1 MINKAEKIFVS
12 GHNGLVGSA
21 LLRALRS
28 SGYQNLLVADRLD
41 LDLTRQGKVEAFL
54 EEETPDVVIVAAG
67 KVGGIHANNTYPAE
81 YIYQN
86 LMMEANL
93 IHGAYASGCRK
104 LLFLGSSCIYPRL
117 AAQPI
122 VESELLAGP
131 LEPTNEPYAIAK
143 IAGIKMCE
151 SYNRQYGVDYRSVM
165 PTNLYGP
172 GEDYHPENSHVIP
185 GLIQRFHAAKLNGDE
200 SVTVWGTG
208 NAKRE
213 FLYVD
218 DLARAC
224 LAVLKLDELAYQS
237 VTSEMVSHVNL
248 GCGYDISIR
257 EVAEAVKRAVGF
269 EGELNFDTSKPDG
282 MPRKLLEVSAMKS
295 LGIEPE
301 FSLDEG
307 LAITYQAYL
316 EKLSV

>member
-1 MINKAEKIFVS
+1 MLSRTKKIFVS

-21 LLRALRS
+21 LVRALKS
-28 SGYQNLLVADRLD
+28 DGYENLLVASRSD
-41 LDLTRQGKVEAFL
+41 LDLTRQGKVEAYL
-54 EEETPDVVIVAAG
+54 QEEKPDVVIVAAG

-81 YIYQN
+81 FIYEN
-86 LMMEANL
+86 LMMETNL
-93 IHGAYASGCRK
+93 IHGSYASGCSR

-122 VESELLAGP
+122 AESELLAGP
-131 LEPTNEPYAIAK
+131 LEPTNEAYAIAK

-151 SYNRQYGVDYRSVM
+151 SYNRQYAVDFRSVM

-185 GLIQRFHAAKLNGDE
+185 GLIQRFHAAKVASDS

-224 LAVLKLDELAYQS
+224 LEVLKLDREAYRE
-237 VTSEMVSHVNL
+237 VTSEMVSHINL
-248 GCGYDISIR
+248 GAGYDISIR
-257 EVAEAVKRAVGF
+257 EVAEAVKQAVGF
-269 EGELNFDTSKPDG
+269 EGDLVFDVSKPDG

-295 LGIEPE
+295 LGIEPS

-307 LAITYQAYL
+307 LAITYRAYL
-316 EKLSV
+316 EKIMT